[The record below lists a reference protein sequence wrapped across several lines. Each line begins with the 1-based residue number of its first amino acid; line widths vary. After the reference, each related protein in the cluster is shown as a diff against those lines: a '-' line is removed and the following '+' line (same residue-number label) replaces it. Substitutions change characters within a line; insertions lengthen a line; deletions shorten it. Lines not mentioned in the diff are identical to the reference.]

1 MSGYQFTPQAE
12 ADLFE
17 IWSYIAVE
25 NVEAANRVEEAV
37 HSGPHACL
45 VLEFDSSPIRWSR
58 NSRYTACALL
68 METPLA
74 GRIREDLTALPV
86 RFWLV
91 QPLRNCWIVYFPDAK
106 PLQVIRILH
115 SARNVGSLLR

>member
-37 HSGPHACL
+37 H
-45 VLEFDSSPIRWSR
+45 
-58 NSRYTACALL
+58 TACALL

-74 GRIREDLTALPV
+74 GRVREA
-86 RFWLV
+86 
-91 QPLRNCWIVYFPDAK
+91 
-106 PLQVIRILH
+106 
-115 SARNVGSLLR
+115 